1 MSPKLAIEALL
12 TYSLP
17 FVHLSYYIKLHI
29 STGGVYSYLLITFFS
44 AENALI
50 SVFNCN
56 NLSDYRQNGYM
67 SGLAH
72 WLYWPS

>member
-1 MSPKLAIEALL
+1 MSPKLSTGVLL

-17 FVHLSYYIKLHI
+17 FIHLTYYIKLQI
-29 STGGVYSYLLITFFS
+29 STGDVYSYLLIAFFG
-44 AENALI
+44 AEIAMI
-50 SVFNCN
+50 YVFNCN
-56 NLSDYRQNGYM
+56 NISDCQQNGYM